1 MVYLSC
7 GLGAILLLAFLV
19 LCNKQRSVLGVF
31 IKAMVSVCFILTA
44 GFAII
49 QNPQVLFYGILL
61 IFGLL
66 FGLHGDIFLD
76 LKWVYPPD
84 DHKYLLMGF
93 SVFGI
98 GHLFYIAAITM
109 TAGLKLGNF
118 IIPLV
123 LGLVIAIGNLLLE
136 KPMKQDFG
144 KFRPIVTVYGFILA
158 FSTGTAL
165 SAMIASDFAA
175 AWVLFFVGGV
185 LFLLSDLVLSPMY
198 FGEGK
203 NTPINFVINHT
214 LYYAAQFCIALTI
227 LFIDP
232 KLVMI

>member
-7 GLGAILLLAFLV
+7 GLGLVLLITFLV
-19 LCNKQRSVLGVF
+19 MCNKQRSVLGVF
-31 IKAMVSVCFILTA
+31 VKAMVSVCFMLTA
-44 GFAII
+44 GFSII
-49 QNPQVLFYGILL
+49 SNPQALVYGILL
-61 IFGLL
+61 MFGLL

-84 DHKYLLMGF
+84 DHKYLYMGF

-98 GHLFYIAAITM
+98 GHLFYIAAITV
-109 TAGLKLGNF
+109 TAGLGLKNF
-118 IIPLV
+118 LIPLV
-123 LGLVIAIGNLLLE
+123 LALVIAVGNLILE

-165 SAMIASDFAA
+165 SAMIASGFAT

-227 LFIDP
+227 LFVDP
-232 KLVMI
+232 KLVLI